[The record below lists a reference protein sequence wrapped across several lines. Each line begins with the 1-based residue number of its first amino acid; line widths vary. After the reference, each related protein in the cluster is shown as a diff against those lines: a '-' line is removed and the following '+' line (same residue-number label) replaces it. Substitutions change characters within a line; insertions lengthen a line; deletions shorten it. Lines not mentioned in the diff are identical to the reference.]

1 VPEKCPP
8 APCACERRDARRHER
23 RTVRLAASRGSVM
36 SHSAGACLS
45 IRAGTPPPS
54 PATSD
59 AKRRRPRSWFFG
71 SSLRAARS
79 SATGRS
85 PAGRDARRTAP
96 MPRALARIRRR
107 HHAIDARLAPALT
120 APRPHPRRL
129 PRPSNAALGASRAPL
144 AASPARG
151 QGGPRV
157 RRHHRAGTVSAGLTA
172 RASSLGGVRVVA
184 GPAGARARRQIAV
197 APRASWSDKPSSAA
211 PPGDD
216 AARDA
221 RRAARVPDAA
231 RGSDWGA
238 APIPPMP
245 PMPPPPV
252 RGRARLGRDG
262 TRRMVLSGARL
273 GEFRITKRMGRARPG
288 AGARKLPRFKRLL
301 PG

>member
-1 VPEKCPP
+1 
-8 APCACERRDARRHER
+8 
-23 RTVRLAASRGSVM
+23 
-36 SHSAGACLS
+36 
-45 IRAGTPPPS
+45 
-54 PATSD
+54 
-59 AKRRRPRSWFFG
+59 
-71 SSLRAARS
+71 
-79 SATGRS
+79 
-85 PAGRDARRTAP
+85 
-96 MPRALARIRRR
+96 MPRAFVRADSAATPRHRRTPR
-107 HHAIDARLAPALT
+107 AGPDT
-120 APRPHPRRL
+120 PRPHPRRL

-144 AASPARG
+144 AASPARE
-151 QGGPRV
+151 QGGSRV
-157 RRHHRAGTVSAGLTA
+157 RRHHRAGVVSAGLTA
-172 RASSLGGVRVVA
+172 RASSLGGCRVVA

-197 APRASWSDKPSSAA
+197 TPRASWSDKPSSAA

-273 GEFRITKRMGRARPG
+273 GEFRITKRVGRARPG
-288 AGARKLPRFKRLL
+288 AVSRKLPRFKRLL
-301 PG
+301 PGDSAQTGRASPDRPGFNPHHVRFANDSRPVSDREQRGELRAAQLGGEVGGPVRVL

>member
-1 VPEKCPP
+1 MRFRRQVSAALRFFGDISVPEKCPP

-45 IRAGTPPPS
+45 IRGGTPPPS

-96 MPRALARIRRR
+96 MPRLFARIRRR
-107 HHAIDARLAPALT
+107 RHAIDARLAPALT

-144 AASPARG
+144 AASPARE

-157 RRHHRAGTVSAGLTA
+157 RRHHRAGVVSAGLTA
-172 RASSLGGVRVVA
+172 RGSFSLGGCRVVA

-197 APRASWSDKPSSAA
+197 TPRASWSDKPSSAA

-216 AARDA
+216 AAR
-221 RRAARVPDAA
+221 
-231 RGSDWGA
+231 GSDWGA

-245 PMPPPPV
+245 PMLPPRSRTRPP
-252 RGRARLGRDG
+252 RLRRNAADGRLRRATRRVPHYETGG
-262 TRRMVLSGARL
+262 TRPPRR
-273 GEFRITKRMGRARPG
+273 RRAKAP
-288 AGARKLPRFKRLL
+288 PF
-301 PG
+301 